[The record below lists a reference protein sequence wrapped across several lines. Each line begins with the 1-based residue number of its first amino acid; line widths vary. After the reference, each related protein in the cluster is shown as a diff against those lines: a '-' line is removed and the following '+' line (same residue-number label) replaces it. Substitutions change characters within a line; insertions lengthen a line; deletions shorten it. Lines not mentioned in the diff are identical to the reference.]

1 MSNDNAEYLLEKK
14 QVIKS
19 FGGAAKEYQQA
30 NILQSTVA
38 ARLLER
44 LDLIKLQPLR
54 ILDLG
59 CGPGTSS
66 SGLAKYYKKA
76 AVFETDISLKM
87 LQQAKSEAPR
97 FFSRRQRFC
106 SDAEASCV
114 KSASI
119 DLIFSNLMLQWTEN
133 LDTVFSEARRIL
145 KPNSLFIFSTFGPDT
160 LIELRKS
167 WQEVDKQIHVNA
179 FVDMHDIGDALIRAG
194 MQNPVMEAEK
204 IVFEYEHVHQL
215 MRDLKKIG
223 AHNVNQGRRKTLT
236 GKSRLNSMLLHYEK
250 LRVDGHLPASYEV
263 VYGHAWTPEFTH
275 ASRVDENT
283 YAFPVSAI
291 TKGKSTDSNRG

>member
-1 MSNDNAEYLLEKK
+1 MSNNNDEYLLEKK

-19 FGGAAKEYQQA
+19 FGVAAKDYQQA

-44 LDLIKLQPLR
+44 LDLIKLQPKR

-76 AVFETDISLKM
+76 AVYETDISLQM
-87 LQQAKSEAPR
+87 LRQAKSEAPR

-106 SDAEASCV
+106 SDAEASCI
-114 KSASI
+114 KSTSM
-119 DLIFSNLMLQWTEN
+119 DLIFSNLMLQWVES
-133 LDTVFSEARRIL
+133 LDTVFNEARRIL

-167 WQEVDKQIHVNA
+167 WQEVDEQIHVNA

-204 IVFEYEHVHQL
+204 IMFEYEWVHDL

-236 GKSRLNSMLLHYEK
+236 GKSRLNGMLSHYEK
-250 LRVDGHLPASYEV
+250 LRVDGRLPASYEI
-263 VYGHAWTPEFTH
+263 VYGHAWTPEKTH
-275 ASRVDENT
+275 ATQVDART

-291 TKGKSTDSNRG
+291 TKAIGSKEV

>member
-1 MSNDNAEYLLEKK
+1 MSNANAEYALEKK
-14 QVIKS
+14 QVIRS

-30 NILQSTVA
+30 NVLQSTVA

-44 LDLIKLQPLR
+44 LDLIKLKPER
-54 ILDLG
+54 VLDLG

-76 AVFETDISLKM
+76 TVYETDISLQM
-87 LQQAKSEAPR
+87 LRQAKSEAPR
-97 FFSRRQRFC
+97 FFSRRHRFC
-106 SDAEASCV
+106 SDAEASCI
-114 KSASI
+114 KSTSI
-119 DLIFSNLMLQWTEN
+119 DLIFSNLMLQWVEN
-133 LDTVFSEARRIL
+133 LDTVFSECGRIL

-167 WQEVDKQIHVNA
+167 WQEVDEQIHVNA

-204 IVFEYEHVHQL
+204 IVFEYEQVHQL

-236 GKSRLNSMLLHYEK
+236 GKSRLNSMLSHYEK
-250 LRVDGHLPASYEV
+250 LREEGRLPASYEV
-263 VYGHAWTPEFTH
+263 VYGHAWTPEFIH
-275 ASRVDENT
+275 SIRVDEHT
-283 YAFPVSAI
+283 YAFPASAL
-291 TKGKSTDSNRG
+291 TKAKDIDKKGE